1 MAPKLEAAEVQQKAR
16 DAQYEA
22 LAWEMLDE
30 MLESALEYGSG
41 HEDALNKIADELR
54 VEYAY
59 KMGELSGQRQ
69 SHLTQLENTLRK
81 K

>member
-1 MAPKLEAAEVQQKAR
+1 MAPKRDAAEVVKAR
-16 DAQYEA
+16 DAQYEG
-22 LAWEMLDE
+22 LARQVLED

-59 KMGELSGQRQ
+59 KLGELSGQRQ
-69 SHLTQLENTLRK
+69 SHLSQLEDTFRNK
-81 K
+81 